1 MDGVQ
6 VACVVG
12 VPDDKATD
20 IPAAAII
27 RNKNSTLT
35 AEEVG
40 NYVAE
45 RVQDAKKLRAG
56 VYFMDDFPLTASG
69 KILRRAVR
77 DIVVRLYN
85 EQNN

>member
-27 RNKNSTLT
+27 RNKNSSLT
-35 AEEVG
+35 ADEIS

-45 RVQDAKKLRAG
+45 RVQDAKNLRAG
-56 VYFMDDFPLTASG
+56 VYFVDKFPLTASG
-69 KILRRAVR
+69 KILRRGVR
-77 DIVVRLYN
+77 DIVVKLYN